1 MMPLS
6 LAIIGEENTIKS
18 IGGSLEVKQ
27 HLANLGFIVGGKVTI
42 VNSINGNI
50 IVNVKD
56 SRIALDR
63 SLANKINI

>member
-18 IGGSLEVKQ
+18 IGGNPEVKQ

>member
-18 IGGSLEVKQ
+18 IGGSPEVKQ
-27 HLANLGFIVGGKVTI
+27 HLANLGFVVGGKVTI

-56 SRIALDR
+56 SRVALDR